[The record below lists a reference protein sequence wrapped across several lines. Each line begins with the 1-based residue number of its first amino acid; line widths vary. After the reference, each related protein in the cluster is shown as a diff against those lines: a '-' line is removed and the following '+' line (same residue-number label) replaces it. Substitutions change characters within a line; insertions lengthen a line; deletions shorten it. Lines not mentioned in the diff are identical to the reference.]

1 MLSNL
6 TNNFNFD
13 NQMRIKLVKNKLSI
27 KEIPIRTIYGSERS
41 SVHLIYALRFF
52 FETII
57 KKFC

>member
-27 KEIPIRTIYGSERS
+27 KEIVSFINHNRSISKKEIYNYCLSLKDE
-41 SVHLIYALRFF
+41 
-52 FETII
+52 
-57 KKFC
+57 K